1 MDGQIEAR
9 YFHFPVWH
17 VKSLKVVTTILIIIK
32 KKKAERTEKQLF
44 LALSEN

>member
-32 KKKAERTEKQLF
+32 KKKLKELKNNSF
-44 LALSEN
+44 